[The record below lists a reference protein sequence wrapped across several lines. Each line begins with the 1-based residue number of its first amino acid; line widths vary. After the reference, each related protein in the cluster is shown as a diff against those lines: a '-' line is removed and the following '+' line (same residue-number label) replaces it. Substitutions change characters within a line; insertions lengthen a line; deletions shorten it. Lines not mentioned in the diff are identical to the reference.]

1 MGRVVAVAVD
11 EAHCI
16 LFWGNKFR
24 EQYGELFRLRVLLG
38 SNIPFIFLTA
48 TLTMAERTTILS
60 CFGSKRPVVVERPV
74 NRPNFFYEVT
84 DWYPDRWYSLVQTSL
99 VNQPDSAPR
108 RLVFTR
114 TKEEGTALSLAIADR
129 IGQLDGKTQA
139 RRVLHLH
146 ADLAEREK
154 AFILADFLR
163 ADSECRV

>member
-1 MGRVVAVAVD
+1 
-11 EAHCI
+11 
-16 LFWGNKFR
+16 
-24 EQYGELFRLRVLLG
+24 
-38 SNIPFIFLTA
+38 
-48 TLTMAERTTILS
+48 MAERTTILS
-60 CFGSKRPVVVERPV
+60 CFGSKRPVVVEPPA
-74 NRPNFFYEVT
+74 NGPNFFYEVT

-108 RLVFTR
+108 RMVFTR
-114 TKEEGTALSLAIADR
+114 TKEEGTALSLATADR
-129 IGQLDGKTQA
+129 IGQLDGKTQD

>member
-60 CFGSKRPVVVERPV
+60 CFGSKRPVVVERPA

-84 DWYPDRWYSLVQTSL
+84 DWYADRWYSLVQTSL

-108 RLVFTR
+108 DRPLVFTR
-114 TKEEGTALSLAIADR
+114 TKEKGTALSLAIADR

-139 RRVLHLH
+139 SS
-146 ADLAEREK
+146 AT
-154 AFILADFLR
+154 
-163 ADSECRV
+163 C